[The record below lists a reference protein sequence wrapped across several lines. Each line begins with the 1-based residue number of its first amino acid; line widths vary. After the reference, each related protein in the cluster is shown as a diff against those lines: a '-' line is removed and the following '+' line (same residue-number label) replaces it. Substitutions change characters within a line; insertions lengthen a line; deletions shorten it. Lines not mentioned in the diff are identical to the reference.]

1 MAAIKLFEPCT
12 IGSVTLR
19 NRVVVAPMCQYS
31 AHEGFANDWH
41 LVHLGRLALG
51 GAGMVMVEA
60 TAVVPEGRISHGD
73 LGLWSDE
80 QIGGLAR
87 IARFI
92 KEQGSVAAIQLAHA
106 GRKASMQRPWKGH
119 GPLTEADLAQG
130 DLPWDVM
137 GPSPIPVAQGWLMP
151 QEMSLEDMA
160 QIRQAWCE
168 AAVRAL
174 DAGFDVIEVHAAHG
188 YLLHSFLSPISNQRA
203 DSYGGDLAGRSRFP
217 LEVIKAVRA
226 VWPADKPLFVRVS
239 SVDGVQGGLQ
249 IEDVIEFSRELKK
262 LGVDVIDCSSGGLS
276 ESATATST
284 PRGLGFQVPYAER
297 IRREAGV
304 MTMAVGLILYPEQAE
319 SVLEK
324 GQADFIAIGRE
335 LMFNPNWPVHAQ
347 LALNQEQGYGDW
359 PKQAGWWLER
369 RARTLSK
376 LQAAS
381 EVPHVGS

>member
-1 MAAIKLFEPCT
+1 MSAIKLFEPCT
-12 IGSVTLR
+12 IGSVTLK
-19 NRVVVAPMCQYS
+19 NRIVVAPMCQYS

-41 LVHLGRLALG
+41 LVHLGRMALG

-80 QIGGLAR
+80 QVDGLAR
-87 IARFI
+87 VARFI

-119 GPLTEADLAQG
+119 GPLTDSDLAQG
-130 DLPWDVM
+130 DLPWEVM
-137 GPSPIPVAQGWLMP
+137 GPSPIPVAEGWLMP
-151 QEMSLEDMA
+151 REMSLDDMDR
-160 QIRQAWCE
+160 IRQAWCA
-168 AAVRAL
+168 AAVRSL
-174 DAGFDVIEVHAAHG
+174 SAGFDVIEVHAAQG
-188 YLLHSFLSPISNQRA
+188 YLLHSFLSPVSNQRT
-203 DSYGGDLAGRSRFP
+203 DDYGGDLTGRSRFP

-226 VWPADKPLFVRVS
+226 VWPADKPFFVRVS

-249 IEDVIEFSRELKK
+249 IEDVIEFARELKK
-262 LGVDVIDCSSGGLS
+262 LGVDVVDCSSGGLS

-284 PRGLGFQVPYAER
+284 PRGLGFQVPYSER
-297 IRREAGV
+297 IRHEADV

-319 SVLEK
+319 SVLEN

-347 LALNQEQGYGDW
+347 LALSREQAYDDW
-359 PKQAGWWLER
+359 PTQAGWWLER

-376 LQAAS
+376 LKTSSQ
-381 EVPHVGS
+381 VPHVGT